1 MHNRPRA
8 VDPFPRV
15 PRSPRVG
22 EPVADKG
29 EALIRAALEL
39 FAGENLRSHCGTG
52 DRRQGP
58 RRHGTVY
65 RHFASKEALANTVFR
80 RCKTAMHETML
91 AAFGSSGNEQQ
102 RFLALWRGLA
112 ALATSDP
119 TALRFLELQ
128 HHEEY
133 LDDTSRRLGD
143 QVFATAERSVKD
155 GQRSGA
161 LRTGDAAVVISLVFG
176 ALSASSRNP
185 ARGASP
191 STTTPSRTPA
201 SRCGA

>member
-1 MHNRPRA
+1 
-8 VDPFPRV
+8 
-15 PRSPRVG
+15 
-22 EPVADKG
+22 
-29 EALIRAALEL
+29 
-39 FAGENLRSHCGTG
+39 
-52 DRRQGP
+52 
-58 RRHGTVY
+58 
-65 RHFASKEALANTVFR
+65 
-80 RCKTAMHETML
+80 MHETML

-143 QVFATAERSVKD
+143 QVFATAERFVKD

-176 ALSASSRNP
+176 AFVGLFKESCAGRFALDDDAVEDTGLSVWRMIAER
-185 ARGASP
+185 
-191 STTTPSRTPA
+191 
-201 SRCGA
+201 